1 MSKNIILILGL
12 ILEGALLEGKILG
25 ILGGVL
31 AEILRNPSKVKNKR
45 EENQLIQKRI
55 LEVNF
60 DFFILL
66 LILK

>member
-31 AEILRNPSKVKNKR
+31 AEILRNPSKVKRKR
-45 EENQLIQKRI
+45 EENQLIQKGI

-60 DFFILL
+60 DFLCCY
-66 LILK
+66 

>member
-25 ILGGVL
+25 ILEGVL
-31 AEILRNPSKVKNKR
+31 AEILRNLSKVKSKR
-45 EENQLIQKRI
+45 EENQLIQKGI

-60 DFFILL
+60 DFFYTGINS
-66 LILK
+66 